1 MSVQIRTA
9 VAADRTRCLD
19 LLTSL
24 SQATGGSMH
33 ANSGVVFD
41 SLLDGSRGQ
50 VLVAEEDDRQLGLAS
65 LSFNLAMR
73 YGGEYCQLEE
83 LVVDPDA
90 RGKNIGG
97 LLMTECVRVAK
108 QRGCADFGLYLVEST
123 EHNRVFYE
131 KYGFIYVGSELRQR
145 LDEDL

>member
-1 MSVQIRTA
+1 
-9 VAADRTRCLD
+9 
-19 LLTSL
+19 
-24 SQATGGSMH
+24 MH
-33 ANSGVVFD
+33 INPGIVFD
-41 SLLDGSRGQ
+41 NLLDQTRGQ
-50 VLVAEEDDRQLGLAS
+50 VLVAEEDGRQLGLAS

-97 LLMTECVRVAK
+97 LLMTESVRLAK
-108 QRGCADFGLYLVEST
+108 QRGCPDFGLYLVEST
-123 EHNRVFYE
+123 EHNRAFYE